1 MLAVL
6 GQQMASVQMVQGV
19 MLLMGA
25 SAALTVHAT
34 SFAAI
39 AMAAAASLPKTKEMQ
54 LYHFN
59 VFVQ

>member
-25 SAALTVHAT
+25 SAVLTVHAT
-34 SFAAI
+34 FSVAI
-39 AMAAAASLPKTKEMQ
+39 AMAAAASLPKTEAMQ
-54 LYHFN
+54 LHHFN